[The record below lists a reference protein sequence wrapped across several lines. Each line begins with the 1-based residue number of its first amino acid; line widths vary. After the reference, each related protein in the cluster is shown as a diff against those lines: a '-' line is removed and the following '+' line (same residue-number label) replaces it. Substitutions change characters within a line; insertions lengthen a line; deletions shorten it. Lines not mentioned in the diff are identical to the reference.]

1 MLAMLVVGTM
11 LASQPSLVT
20 NAPIRL
26 FTPALM
32 RVLGELPAYNEAFM
46 AAEGCARC
54 HSEIVEQWKQSMHA
68 IADTEPIYARVVG
81 EFRQQYGVAASNW
94 CAGCHSPL
102 RLARGQLNTNIASIP
117 QSNVDC
123 MVCHSIQHIHQLI
136 RNNGFDLAI
145 RRPMGYEI
153 GQAAALSDWLLLI
166 QPAAHRA
173 RWNPS
178 VTRRPEFCGAC
189 HSQILPSFLSNGQE
203 GPVLQDTY
211 REWQRSRY
219 NSADPAVR
227 RTCQDCHMPVASGL
241 AADLGNH
248 RPSHFFTGGS
258 VDIAQITGAHALYIE
273 ERRLLA
279 SAATVSVMAGKCD
292 QKGMELQVNVTNSGS
307 GHNLPTGVTDL
318 RQVWLEVTVI
328 NNADVTIYQ
337 SGRIDNDGFL
347 DPSTV
352 RFGVT
357 LGDADGQPVYF
368 HDIARTRY
376 VLMDTTIPPG
386 ETREVVYTLP
396 LTEPLIDF
404 TELKVTA
411 KLLYQTV
418 PQNFIN
424 YYITPN
430 LRFQSVTISSAFIT
444 LDVPSTCKK

>member
-1 MLAMLVVGTM
+1 
-11 LASQPSLVT
+11 
-20 NAPIRL
+20 
-26 FTPALM
+26 
-32 RVLGELPAYNEAFM
+32 
-46 AAEGCARC
+46 
-54 HSEIVEQWKQSMHA
+54 
-68 IADTEPIYARVVG
+68 
-81 EFRQQYGVAASNW
+81 
-94 CAGCHSPL
+94 
-102 RLARGQLNTNIASIP
+102 
-117 QSNVDC
+117 
-123 MVCHSIQHIHQLI
+123 
-136 RNNGFDLAI
+136 
-145 RRPMGYEI
+145 
-153 GQAAALSDWLLLI
+153 
-166 QPAAHRA
+166 
-173 RWNPS
+173 
-178 VTRRPEFCGAC
+178 
-189 HSQILPSFLSNGQE
+189 
-203 GPVLQDTY
+203 
-211 REWQRSRY
+211 
-219 NSADPAVR
+219 
-227 RTCQDCHMPVASGL
+227 MPVASGL

-279 SAATVSVMAGKCD
+279 SAATVSIMAGKCN